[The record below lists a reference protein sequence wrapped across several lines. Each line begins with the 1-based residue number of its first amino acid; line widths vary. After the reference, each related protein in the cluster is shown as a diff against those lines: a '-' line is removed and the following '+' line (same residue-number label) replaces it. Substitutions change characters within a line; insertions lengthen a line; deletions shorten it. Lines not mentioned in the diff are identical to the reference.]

1 VAAIVMG
8 EALDFP
14 LVRRESKEGNGT
26 VVEEDVS
33 ILEEGNETDDV
44 LYTEDYYDSEEEE
57 EEEES
62 KSSGD
67 GIDHTE
73 DSSAVMV
80 NATANTT
87 KFAMESLVT
96 ANSTSEMSVVTT
108 TLTNSTNHLQN
119 ITTDNPDLRV
129 SMSVD
134 AVTVEDASESK
145 SLDQTIPISSE
156 SIQTPDDRTDNTE
169 ESDQSVR

>member
-1 VAAIVMG
+1 MG

-44 LYTEDYYDSEEEE
+44 LYTEDYYDYSEEEE
-57 EEEES
+57 NIS
-62 KSSGD
+62 IGD

-80 NATANTT
+80 NAMANLTNV
-87 KFAMESLVT
+87 AVESLVK
-96 ANSTSEMSVVTT
+96 ANSTSEMSVITT
-108 TLTNSTNHLQN
+108 TFTNSTNHLQN

-134 AVTVEDASESK
+134 AVSVEDASESK

>member
-1 VAAIVMG
+1 MG

-44 LYTEDYYDSEEEE
+44 LYTEDYYDYSEEEE
-57 EEEES
+57 NIS
-62 KSSGD
+62 IGD

-73 DSSAVMV
+73 DSSAVML

-108 TLTNSTNHLQN
+108 TLINSTNHLQN

-134 AVTVEDASESK
+134 AVTVEEASESK

-169 ESDQSVR
+169 ESDQSVRRRKPTDT